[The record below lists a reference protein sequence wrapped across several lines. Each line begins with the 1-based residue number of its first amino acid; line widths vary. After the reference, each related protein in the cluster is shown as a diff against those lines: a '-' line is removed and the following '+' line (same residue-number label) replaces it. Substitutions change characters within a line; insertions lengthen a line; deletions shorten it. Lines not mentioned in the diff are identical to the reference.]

1 MHNLNSS
8 SNTDR
13 ENQKVLGKSTLV
25 DLLSHGLFQNENRT
39 TQYNTIIKIK
49 IKIKLEKKVYIIHL
63 YLIKLTY
70 FDFFCISRLL
80 SP

>member
-39 TQYNTIIKIK
+39 TQYNNKNKNKNKIR
-49 IKIKLEKKVYIIHL
+49 EKSVHNS
-63 YLIKLTY
+63 
-70 FDFFCISRLL
+70 FVFN
-80 SP
+80 